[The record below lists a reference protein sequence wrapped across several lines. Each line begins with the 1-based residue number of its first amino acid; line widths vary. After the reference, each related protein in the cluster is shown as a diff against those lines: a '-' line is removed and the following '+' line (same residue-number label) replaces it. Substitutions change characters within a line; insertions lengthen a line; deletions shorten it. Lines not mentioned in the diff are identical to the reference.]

1 MYAHSDSSDGSCGTC
16 IRFASDAEKY
26 QRSQRK
32 LKTKAP
38 SEVPVTKEAQLQSP
52 VAQSAAGL
60 WDSANLCQLRVPSSP
75 RGTLWPWAASEL
87 GADKWQSWRT
97 RLLWSSAFW
106 ATVMGSGP
114 QLRASLLTPKAQVLS
129 ELPPKVPPLWLLQ
142 HTEQGCRRRRK
153 AFAVNLLCGRPCSKP
168 PTVTSSSL
176 LHPSPEKPGVPWWSG
191 TLGGSGMLSDLAWS

>member
-26 QRSQRK
+26 RGSQRK

-52 VAQSAAGL
+52 VARSAAGL
-60 WDSANLCQLRVPSSP
+60 RDSANLCQLRVPSSP
-75 RGTLWPWAASEL
+75 RGTSWPWAASEL

-97 RLLWSSAFW
+97 RLLWSSPFW

-114 QLRASLLTPKAQVLS
+114 QLRASPLAPESPGAFRATPQSAPSLAPAAHGAGVQEEEEGIRCQSAVWLALL
-129 ELPPKVPPLWLLQ
+129 
-142 HTEQGCRRRRK
+142 
-153 AFAVNLLCGRPCSKP
+153 KP

-176 LHPSPEKPGVPWWSG
+176 LHPSPEKPGVTWWSG